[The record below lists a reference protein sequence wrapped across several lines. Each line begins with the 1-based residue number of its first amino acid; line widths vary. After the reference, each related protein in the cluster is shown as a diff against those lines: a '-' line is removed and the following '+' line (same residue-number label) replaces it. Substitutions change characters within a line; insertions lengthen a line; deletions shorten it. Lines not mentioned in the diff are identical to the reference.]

1 MNRAID
7 VTTSVLA
14 TAARLAFAERV
25 GKLGKRPER
34 PLRLYDFEAC
44 PYCRKAREALT
55 VLDLDVEIYPC
66 PKGGQRY
73 RPWVK
78 ANGGRERFPYLV
90 DPNTDIALYESDEI
104 TRYLFETYG
113 SGRVPLPLAAGPLT
127 DLSSYAASAW
137 RLGRGRSYRPA
148 KAPAKL
154 LELYSYEGSPFCRIA
169 REALCELELPYLLH
183 NVAQR
188 SAKREAFKALAGK
201 IQVPYLVDPNTGK
214 AMFESADIVAYL
226 HRTYGEA

>member
-25 GKLGKRPER
+25 GPLGKRPER

-78 ANGGRERFPYLV
+78 ANGGREQFPYLV

-104 TRYLFETYG
+104 NRYLFETYG
-113 SGRVPLPLAAGPLT
+113 NGRVPLPLAAGPLT

-137 RLGRGRSYRPA
+137 RLGHGRSYRPA
-148 KAPAKL
+148 KAPVKL

-169 REALCELELPYLLH
+169 RETLCELELPYLLH
-183 NVAQR
+183 NVGRR
-188 SAKREAFKALAGK
+188 SPKREAFAALAGK

-214 AMFESADIVAYL
+214 AMFESADIVEYL
-226 HRTYGEA
+226 HRTYGQG